1 MNTLLEIREYVMSD
15 GTTFLLK
22 LDRRTM
28 KASFVEWNNQK
39 QDYTDKKW
47 LFAGRE
53 ANYMNGWTN
62 IFRGMEYVSQEAKK
76 VLEAWSEQK
85 TSEFIDMLMMADK
98 EIRKADAKSGKGAK
112 K

>member
-28 KASFVEWNNQK
+28 KASFVEWNDTLQT
-39 QDYTDKKW
+39 YTDKKW

-53 ANYMNGWTN
+53 ADYMNGWTN

-76 VLEAWSEQK
+76 VLEGWSEQK
-85 TSEFIDMLMMADK
+85 KSEFIDMLIGLDK
-98 EIRKADAKSGKGAK
+98 EIRKADAKPK
-112 K
+112 KVVE

>member
-28 KASFVEWNNQK
+28 KASFVEWNEKDQA
-39 QDYTDKKW
+39 YTDKKW

-53 ANYMNGWTN
+53 ADYMNGWTN

-76 VLEAWSEQK
+76 TLLEWSDK
-85 TSEFIDMLMMADK
+85 KKSEFIDMLMEADR
-98 EIRKADAKSGKGAK
+98 EIRKANAKPRGGKR
-112 K
+112 